1 MQTTPYVDA
10 LLADLEA
17 MASLG
22 DEAVANA
29 AQRLSQTLRASA
41 GMRLLDLLGEAAL
54 EISAQLPSGHVEVR
68 LAGQE
73 PSLVYVDEE
82 PAAAAPSASGDDAA
96 SARIT
101 LRLSES
107 LKLNI
112 ELAATRE
119 GVPELALGAWGGW
132 AAVAAVHN
140 CGPGGIRARRS
151 CRCLFS
157 AARSRRMSLTQRAS
171 WSASRN
177 PSSAATDSLTHIS

>member
-22 DEAVANA
+22 DEAVADA
-29 AQRLSQTLRASA
+29 ARRLSQTLRASA

-54 EISAQLPSGHVEVR
+54 EVSSQLPSGHVEVR

-82 PAAAAPSASGDDAA
+82 PEPAAQAAAGGDDS

-101 LRLSES
+101 LRLSEA
-107 LKLNI
+107 LKSSV
-112 ELAATRE
+112 EAAAARE
-119 GVPELALGAWGGW
+119 GVSVNTWIVRALG
-132 AAVAAVHN
+132 
-140 CGPGGIRARRS
+140 RASSAPTTVRRS
-151 CRCLFS
+151 G
-157 AARSRRMSLTQRAS
+157 RRLTGYAES
-171 WSASRN
+171 
-177 PSSAATDSLTHIS
+177 

>member
-22 DEAVANA
+22 DEAVADA

-41 GMRLLDLLGEAAL
+41 GLRLLDLLGEAAL
-54 EISAQLPSGHVEVR
+54 EVSGQLPSGHVEVR

-82 PAAAAPSASGDDAA
+82 LSEPSPASLEDGA

-101 LRLSES
+101 LRLTEA
-107 LKLNI
+107 LKASV
-112 ELAATRE
+112 EAAAARE
-119 GVPELALGAWGGW
+119 GVSVNTWIVRALNR
-132 AAVAAVHN
+132 AATAPTTV
-140 CGPGGIRARRS
+140 RRS
-151 CRCLFS
+151 G
-157 AARSRRMSLTQRAS
+157 RRLTGYAES
-171 WSASRN
+171 
-177 PSSAATDSLTHIS
+177 